1 MTDPSL
7 PPGTTHADIERHF
20 GDPETAVAVG
30 DVTVCVETDVAADL
44 SDDEIAGELIAAL
57 QEATDLSD
65 DAVVQIIDA
74 DVAEVRE

>member
-1 MTDPSL
+1 MSDPSL
-7 PPGTTHADIERHF
+7 PPGTTHADIDRHF
-20 GDPETAVAVG
+20 SEPRHAVAVG
-30 DVTVCVETDVAADL
+30 DVTVCVETEVPADMT
-44 SDDEIAGELIAAL
+44 DDEMADALRAAL